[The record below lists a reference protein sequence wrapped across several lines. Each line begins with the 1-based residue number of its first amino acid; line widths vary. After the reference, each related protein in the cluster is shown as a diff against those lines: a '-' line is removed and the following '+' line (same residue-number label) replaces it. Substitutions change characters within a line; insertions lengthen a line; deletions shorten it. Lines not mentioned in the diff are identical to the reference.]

1 MTLALSAIAREFRL
15 LPPRARLAG
24 SPCGGCPKMRR
35 KARRMDRWALR
46 SQQRFAAAQ
55 AAGKFEHEIIAVN

>member
-1 MTLALSAIAREFRL
+1 
-15 LPPRARLAG
+15 
-24 SPCGGCPKMRR
+24 MRR

>member
-15 LPPRARLAG
+15 VPPRALGRIT
-24 SPCGGCPKMRR
+24 CGGCPKMRR